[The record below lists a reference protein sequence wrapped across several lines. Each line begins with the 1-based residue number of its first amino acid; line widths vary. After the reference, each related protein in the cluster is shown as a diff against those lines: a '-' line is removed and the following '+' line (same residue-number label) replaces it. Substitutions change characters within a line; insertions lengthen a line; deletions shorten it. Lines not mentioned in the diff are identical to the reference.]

1 MAIGSAPPPG
11 EFFRNVKIGEN
22 GLIDREYM
30 DEWCKQFRKETENGL
45 LSGYAITCYVTAEK
59 KEAFAKKIREE
70 YCVHGTG
77 CCSEH

>member
-11 EFFRNVKIGEN
+11 ERFIKNVIGS
-22 GLIDREYM
+22 
-30 DEWCKQFRKETENGL
+30 NGL
-45 LSGYAITCYVTAEK
+45 LDTEFLNEWFARFKEETKTGLLAGYGYTCYVTPEQ

>member
-1 MAIGSAPPPG
+1 MAIGAAPPPG
-11 EFFRNVKIGEN
+11 EHFAKNVIGS
-22 GLIDREYM
+22 
-30 DEWCKQFRKETENGL
+30 NGL
-45 LSGYAITCYVTAEK
+45 LDREFLDEWFARFKEETKTGLLAGYGYTCYVTPEK